1 MDTRRL
7 PASIDTTPE
16 SLALTLENEVEV
28 LELSA
33 VARPRR
39 LPVGRIAVIVLI
51 GLLAGL
57 VALAGIPGR
66 SEFGFDRPLPNFFS
80 TTTEAQ

>member
-7 PASIDTTPE
+7 PASIDATTE
-16 SLALTLENEVEV
+16 SLALALENEVEV
-28 LELSA
+28 LELNA
-33 VARPRR
+33 ADRPRR
-39 LPVGRIAVIVLI
+39 VPVGRVAVIVLI

-66 SEFGFDRPLPNFFS
+66 SDFAFDRPLPNLFS
-80 TTTEAQ
+80 TTQAQ

>member
-7 PASIDTTPE
+7 PAPIDTPSE
-16 SLALTLENEVEV
+16 SLALALDNEVEV

-33 VARPRR
+33 PDRPRV
-39 LPVGRIAVIVLI
+39 PVGRVAVIVLI
-51 GLLAGL
+51 GLLAGM

-66 SEFGFDRPLPNFFS
+66 SDFGFDRPLPNLFS
-80 TTTEAQ
+80 TTEAK